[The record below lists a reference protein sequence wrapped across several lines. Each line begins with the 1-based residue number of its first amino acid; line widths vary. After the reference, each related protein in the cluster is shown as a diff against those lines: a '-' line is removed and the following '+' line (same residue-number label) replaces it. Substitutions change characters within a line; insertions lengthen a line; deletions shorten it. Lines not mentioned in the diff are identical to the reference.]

1 MRSDVMAR
9 RVSAATIPP
18 MEWPIRIV
26 WTEGSIVGE
35 GVEEETSMSITFSRS
50 LVVVFSYI
58 P

>member
-1 MRSDVMAR
+1 MAR